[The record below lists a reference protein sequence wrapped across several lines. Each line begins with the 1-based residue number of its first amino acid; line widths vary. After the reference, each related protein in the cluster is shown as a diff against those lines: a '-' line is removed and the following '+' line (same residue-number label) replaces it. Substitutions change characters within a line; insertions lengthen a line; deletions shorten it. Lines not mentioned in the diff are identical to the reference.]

1 MSPLE
6 GVLDVRGG
14 VVCGGGGATARTGER
29 LGGVV
34 DMVFGAHAGGGGAVF
49 AAEVV
54 VGVVEAGHDDN
65 VLEVVWVVEK
75 VVVVVLCKWVI
86 VMGIDSS
93 NRVSTYIHFRRLRS
107 SFHGL
112 RSSRSWRERV
122 RNNRKRVERVG
133 EE

>member
-75 VVVVVLCKWVI
+75 VVVVVLCKWGDCDGGSTP
-86 VMGIDSS
+86 GIGSVLIYTFGD
-93 NRVSTYIHFRRLRS
+93 
-107 SFHGL
+107 
-112 RSSRSWRERV
+112 
-122 RNNRKRVERVG
+122 
-133 EE
+133 